1 MVSAATVSPIKP
13 VIAEDDGVRERH
25 GCTISASSNL
35 AVFEDGTR
43 VTVRVNVYSSYWAS
57 LDADLTPARARY
69 IARKLY
75 RLARRIERR
84 ELVK

>member
-1 MVSAATVSPIKP
+1 MTGSVVAMRKP

-25 GCTISASSNL
+25 GCNTPSGYCS
-35 AVFEDGTR
+35 VREDGSAVLINAAT
-43 VTVRVNVYSSYWAS
+43 YSSYWS
-57 LDADLTPARARY
+57 SVEVSLTPSRARY

-84 ELVK
+84 EIGA